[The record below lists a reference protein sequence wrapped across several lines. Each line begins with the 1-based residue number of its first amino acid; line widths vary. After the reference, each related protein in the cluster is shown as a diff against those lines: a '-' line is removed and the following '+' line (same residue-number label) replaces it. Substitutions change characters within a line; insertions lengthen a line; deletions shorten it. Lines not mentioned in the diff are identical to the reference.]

1 MADEFNPDL
10 LRVARQARG
19 MSQAELSTT
28 AQVSQAAISKLEN
41 GLVDVPSVELLE
53 KLAAALKFPRSLFF
67 EPDRVYGLP
76 ISVHSMYRKKAS
88 VGERALHQL
97 EAEINLRLLH
107 FRRLLKSAVIEP
119 ELSRP
124 HMDPDEYAGGPE
136 QVAALVRRTWL
147 VQAGPVKNLT
157 ELVERSGC
165 IVVHCDFSAIGVDG
179 VTLQAPGLP
188 PTIFLNRDQPADRM
202 RFTLAHELGHIIMH
216 KVPSP
221 TMDDEADAFASAF
234 LMPAGDVR
242 PYLTGGLGLARL
254 ASLKPIWRVSM
265 AALLYRAKAI
275 GAISSNQSS
284 YLWRQLSAQGYRRR
298 EPVELEF
305 ARELPTSLPEIIRVH
320 MEDLGY
326 DLGDLSRLLHVETDE
341 ISRFQPIKV
350 SAVGQTLRVIK

>member
-1 MADEFNPDL
+1 MTDRTGPLSALCSALSPGAWVLIVMALASSAAVLGMPAPRTGNLEMWTFARVHAEMYAPIIERANAQRPERTVRMVQFSLPVLERRMLSAFLSGTPAADLIEVERGLVGRAFLGPPDL
-10 LRVARQARG
+10 IGFQ
-19 MSQAELSTT
+19 
-28 AQVSQAAISKLEN
+28 
-41 GLVDVPSVELLE
+41 D
-53 KLAAALKFPRSLFF
+53 
-67 EPDRVYGLP
+67 
-76 ISVHSMYRKKAS
+76 
-88 VGERALHQL
+88 
-97 EAEINLRLLH
+97 
-107 FRRLLKSAVIEP
+107 
-119 ELSRP
+119 
-124 HMDPDEYAGGPE
+124 
-136 QVAALVRRTWL
+136 
-147 VQAGPVKNLT
+147 LT